1 MANDSVGRTF
11 GVALGVCLVCSVLV
25 SAAAVS
31 LRPTQA
37 VNKALDKKRNILMAA
52 GLLKSGEVAS
62 GERVG
67 ELYQNINPRVVD
79 LATGEYVDGVDPVA
93 YDQRQAAKDPAQSE
107 VVPADVDIA
116 NVRRRALHASVYLVS
131 QKGKIKK
138 VILPVHGLGLWS
150 TLYGFVALD
159 SRDLNTIRGL
169 VYYEHA
175 ETPGLGGEVD
185 NPSWKALWDGKQ
197 AFDENGAVR
206 IEVIRGKVVQG
217 RPETQYQVDGLSG
230 ATITSRGV
238 RDMLRYW
245 LGAEAFGPYLAKLKE
260 RGVS

>member
-37 VNKALDKKRNILMAA
+37 VNKTLDKKRNILMAA

-62 GERVG
+62 GERID
-67 ELYQNINPRVVD
+67 ELYQNINTRVVD
-79 LATGEYVDGVDPVA
+79 LATGEYVDGVDPIA
-93 YDQRQAAKDPAQSE
+93 YDQRRAAKDPAQSE
-107 VVPADVDIA
+107 LVPADVDIA
-116 NVRRRALHASVYLVS
+116 NVKRRALHASVYMVS
-131 QKGKIKK
+131 QKGKVKK

-159 SRDLNTIRGL
+159 ARDLNTIRGL

-185 NPSWKALWDGKQ
+185 NPSWKALWDGKK
-197 AFDENGAVR
+197 AFRRKRCSAH
-206 IEVIRGKVVQG
+206 RGDQGQG
-217 RPETQYQVDGLSG
+217 RPRTARNPISG
-230 ATITSRGV
+230 RWAVGGH
-238 RDMLRYW
+238 Y
-245 LGAEAFGPYLAKLKE
+245 YLARRQGHAALLA
-260 RGVS
+260 GCGSFWAVSGQAQRTRS